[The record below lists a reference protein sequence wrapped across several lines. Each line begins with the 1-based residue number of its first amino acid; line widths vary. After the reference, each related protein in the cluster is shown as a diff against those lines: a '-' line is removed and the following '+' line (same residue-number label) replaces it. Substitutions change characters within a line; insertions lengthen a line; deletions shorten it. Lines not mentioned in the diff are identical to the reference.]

1 MTESPDFPDVD
12 NRQDTVTDKAQKLM
26 VLVGSGNADQLI
38 RFGHSLAKAFSQN
51 WIVAHVSEEPLS
63 GLKEQGSLMRS
74 LQLAGSLGAD
84 VATLSGHNLVEEIL
98 SYAKEQAITHI
109 VVGRSR
115 RPWRWLTFRTS
126 LSAAL
131 SRRARGISITII
143 SGEGNGI
150 SEFFQETRWK
160 HSLERGVVAGVFAT
174 GLGVGLS
181 WILSH
186 YLSTA
191 NLSLVFLLAVLIV
204 AIGFGRSAALIAAIL
219 SFLLFNYLFTVP
231 RYTFRVANRE
241 DIFTLFFFLIVAL
254 IVGQLGARLRRQ
266 VLVIRDSSR
275 LTTLLY
281 EFSRRLNGIE
291 GAGSIVKCLEN
302 YLKEII
308 NVRATVLLDKAE
320 GLRGSGSLAD
330 EDALSSGDLDAAE
343 TALESGAPT
352 GRGTL
357 ISPRSQWYFVPLIG
371 SNHRLGVIGLHAG
384 EAARPISP
392 MHRRIVFALRD
403 QAAIALERQRLYEEV
418 SKSQLEAETER
429 LRSALLSSIS
439 HDLRTPLA
447 SIIGSASSLL
457 EMESQLDAE
466 SAHSLLTGLLEEAE
480 RLNRF
485 VQNLLDMTRLG
496 YGAVKTNL
504 EWHDLG
510 DITAAAIQRVGV
522 ALRGFSVK
530 TSVPEESLVFT
541 DSTLLTQILANLL
554 DNASKYSPANSAIR
568 IAASIS
574 SDRYLIIGVEDE
586 GPGIPL
592 EDRERVFDLF
602 YRVDKRDRKGA
613 GTGLGL
619 SICRDMV
626 KLLGGKIR
634 LTEGPSGKG
643 TRVEMEFPQPPQPL
657 EESL

>member
-1 MTESPDFPDVD
+1 MSESPEFVDVD
-12 NRQDTVTDKAQKLM
+12 IGQGTVAGKAQKLM
-26 VLVGSGNADQLI
+26 VLVGSENADQLI
-38 RFGHSLAKAFSQN
+38 KLGYSLAKSFSQN
-51 WIVAHVSEEPLS
+51 WTVAHVSEEALS
-63 GLKEQGSLMRS
+63 ELEEQGSLMQS
-74 LQLAGSLGAD
+74 LQLAASLGAD
-84 VATLSGHNLVEEIL
+84 VVTLSGHNLVEEIL
-98 SYAKEQAITHI
+98 AYAKEQTITHI

-126 LSAAL
+126 LSVAL
-131 SRRARGISITII
+131 LRQARGISITIVN
-143 SGEGNGI
+143 GEVGVI
-150 SEFFQETRWK
+150 RDFFQETRWK
-160 HSLERGVVAGVFAT
+160 RSLERGLVAGASAT
-174 GLGVGLS
+174 ALGVGLS

-191 NLSLVFLLAVLIV
+191 NLSLVFLLAVLVV
-204 AIGFGRSAALIAAIL
+204 AIGFGRSAALITAFL
-219 SFLLFNYLFTVP
+219 SFLLFNYLFTAP
-231 RYTFRVANRE
+231 RYTFRVSNKE

-275 LTTLLY
+275 LTALLY
-281 EFSRRLNGIE
+281 EFSRRLNGI
-291 GAGSIVKCLEN
+291 GGSESIATCLEN
-302 YLKEII
+302 YLREII
-308 NVRATVLLDKAE
+308 DVRATVLLDKVY
-320 GLRGSGSLAD
+320 GLRAAGSCANVV
-330 EDALSSGDLDAAE
+330 ALNSDDFDAAE

-357 ISPRSQWYFVPLIG
+357 ISSNSQWYFVPLIG
-371 SNHRLGVIGLHAG
+371 SNHRLGVIGLHTGA
-384 EAARPISP
+384 AARPVSP

-418 SKSQLEAETER
+418 SKSQLEAEAER

-457 EMESQLDAE
+457 EMEGRLDPK
-466 SAHSLLTGLLEEAE
+466 SAHLLLTGLLEEAE

-510 DITAAAIQRVGV
+510 DVTAAAIQRVGV

-541 DSTLLTQILANLL
+541 DATLLTQILANLL
-554 DNASKYSPANSAIR
+554 DNASKYAPTNSTIR
-568 IAASIS
+568 IDASIS
-574 SDRYLIIGVEDE
+574 SDRYLILGVEDE

-602 YRVDKRDRKGA
+602 YRVDKRDRQGA

-634 LTEGPSGKG
+634 LIEGPGGKG
-643 TRVEMEFPQPPQPL
+643 TRVDMEFPQPPQPL
-657 EESL
+657 EDVL

>member
-1 MTESPDFPDVD
+1 MTESPGFSDADIGQSAAKGKV
-12 NRQDTVTDKAQKLM
+12 QKLM
-26 VLVGSGNADQLI
+26 VLVGSDNADPLV
-38 RFGHSLAKAFSQN
+38 RFGRNIAKAFVQK
-51 WIVAHVSEEPLS
+51 WIVAHVSEGSLS
-63 GLKEQGSLMRS
+63 ELNEQGELMRS
-74 LQLAGSLGAD
+74 LQLAGTLGAD
-84 VATLSGHNLVEEIL
+84 VVTLSGHNLVEEIL

-109 VVGRSR
+109 IVGRSR
-115 RPWRWLTFRTS
+115 RPWRWFAFRTS

-131 SRRARGISITII
+131 LRRARGISITIV
-143 SGEGNGI
+143 SGEESGI
-150 SEFFQETRWK
+150 RDVFQENRWK
-160 HSLERGVVAGVFAT
+160 RSLERGLYAGVLAT

-204 AIGFGRSAALIAAIL
+204 AIGFGRSAALITAIL
-219 SFLLFNYLFTVP
+219 SFLLFNYLFTPP

-275 LTTLLY
+275 LTALLY

-291 GAGSIVKCLEN
+291 GAESIAKCLED
-302 YLKEII
+302 YLREII
-308 NVRATVLLDKAE
+308 NVQAIVLLDKTE
-320 GLRGSGSLAD
+320 GLRPSGYLAG
-330 EDALSSGDLDAAE
+330 EDALRPGDFDVAE

-357 ISPRSQWYFVPLIG
+357 IAPRSQWYFVPLVG
-371 SNHRLGVIGLHAG
+371 SNHRLGVIGLHTG
-384 EAARPISP
+384 EAAKPISP

-457 EMESQLDAE
+457 EMESQLDPE

-496 YGAVKTNL
+496 YGAVKTKL

-554 DNASKYSPANSAIR
+554 DNASKYSPAKSTIR
-568 IAASIS
+568 ITASIS
-574 SDRYLIIGVEDE
+574 GDRYLIIGVDDE

-602 YRVDKRDRKGA
+602 YRVDKRDRQGA

-626 KLLGGKIR
+626 KLLDGKIR
-634 LTEGPSGKG
+634 LIEGPGGRGHVWKWNFHS
-643 TRVEMEFPQPPQPL
+643 RH
-657 EESL
+657 SR